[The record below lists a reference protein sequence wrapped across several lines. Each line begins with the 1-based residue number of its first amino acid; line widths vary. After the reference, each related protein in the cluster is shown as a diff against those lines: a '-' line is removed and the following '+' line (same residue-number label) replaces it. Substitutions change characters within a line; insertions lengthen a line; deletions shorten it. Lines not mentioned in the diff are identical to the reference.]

1 VIQLLLI
8 ALFGTLIGVSLG
20 SVGAGGSILAVP
32 VLVYVAGE
40 SPKLATVS
48 SLVVVCVTAIM
59 ALRPHWSVGRVRRDI
74 AIPFGVVGIAG
85 SLLGKSLSERLNAN
99 VLMLAFSGV
108 MVAAAVVT
116 ARRNRSMAAAKSV
129 IAAIEHRADPLP
141 VNEFAAEFEPE
152 FTHSALLAED
162 GPATAGVAVLIQTE
176 AATVPA
182 NRLRVVGAGL
192 MVGLM
197 TGFFGVGGGFVI
209 VPALVLLLG
218 LAMTE
223 AVGTSLLIIAINSA
237 VAFGM
242 KAKGVHLDWPVVGMF
257 SFAAVVGATVGGRV
271 SRRFDSATLSRWFV
285 RMVICVAIYTAT
297 RSVTAL
303 IV

>member
-1 VIQLLLI
+1 MQFLLI
-8 ALFGTLIGVSLG
+8 AVFGSLIGISLG

-48 SLVVVCVTAIM
+48 SLVVVCVTAVM

-74 AIPFGVVGIAG
+74 AIPFGIVGIAG
-85 SLLGKSLSERLNAN
+85 SLLGKSLSEHLNAN

-116 ARRNRSMAAAKSV
+116 ARRNKAPASAASV
-129 IAAIEHRADPLP
+129 ATESDVVEATDDAG
-141 VNEFAAEFEPE
+141 
-152 FTHSALLAED
+152 HS
-162 GPATAGVAVLIQTE
+162 GVAVLVHQAVE
-176 AATVPA
+176 RAPV
-182 NRLRVVGAGL
+182 NMMRVVGAGV

-209 VPALVLLLG
+209 VPALVVLLDLP
-218 LAMTE
+218 MIE

-237 VAFGM
+237 VAFGL
-242 KAKGVHLDWPVVGMF
+242 KARGVHLDWPVVGAF
-257 SFAAVVGATVGGRV
+257 SAAAIVGATVGGRM

-297 RSVTAL
+297 RSIIGLAA
-303 IV
+303 